1 MSDERVEWVVL
12 ASYAARY
19 LAEIQI
25 QTLEAEGIPV
35 LVRGEEAGIWGP
47 AYTGPTSQG
56 IRLMVPEPALEDARE
71 LLELD
76 EEDAA
81 E

>member
-1 MSDERVEWVVL
+1 MTDSDKVEWVVL
-12 ASYAARY
+12 ETFGARY

-35 LVRGEEAGIWGP
+35 LIKGEEAGIWGGGFP
-47 AYTGPTSQG
+47 GPTSQG
-56 IRLMVPEPALEDARE
+56 IQLLVPTNAVADARE

-76 EEDAA
+76 EE

>member
-1 MSDERVEWVVL
+1 MTDSERVEWVVL
-12 ASYAARY
+12 ETFAARY

-35 LVRGEEAGIWGP
+35 LIKGEEAGIWGGGY
-47 AYTGPTSQG
+47 AGPTSQG
-56 IRLMVPEPALEDARE
+56 IQLLVPSVALDDARE

-76 EEDAA
+76 EE

>member
-1 MSDERVEWVVL
+1 MTDSDTVEWVVL
-12 ASYAARY
+12 ETYAARY

-25 QTLEAEGIPV
+25 QTLESSGIPV
-35 LVRGEEAGIWGP
+35 LIKGEEAGIWGGGY
-47 AYTGPTSQG
+47 AGPTSQG
-56 IRLMVPEPALEDARE
+56 IQLLVPSLALKDARE

-76 EEDAA
+76 EE